1 MGGSKPTDRQ
11 KKMRTARAL
20 GLVAAALVVAA
31 VVGADAARDPTRS
44 SRPRELDKTYDA
56 DFDYFVYTMTWPGT
70 FCEEKHC
77 TKEPR
82 YFTVHGLWPNYENG
96 KWPAFCNSSYPF
108 DENEIEDLLPVMNER
123 WPDVLSSHE
132 GDWLWSH
139 EWDKHGTCAK
149 PVLNGEHE
157 YFAKAL
163 ELYDILNPT
172 EVFAQNGM
180 IPSNT
185 RTYDRDQVISVLTKS
200 FGDTFVIGCQESGKD
215 LFQIEFCLQKDFQGR
230 NCGKSAN
237 SNCSSNQDPKLSN
250 PC

>member
-1 MGGSKPTDRQ
+1 
-11 KKMRTARAL
+11 MRTARAL

-108 DENEIEDLLPVMNER
+108 DATTLPDSNRSHFSGNLTGTKLSSQR

-237 SNCSSNQDPKLSN
+237 SNCSSRIRIPN
-250 PC
+250 

>member
-1 MGGSKPTDRQ
+1 MGKVARLLQLVLPLRRERDR
-11 KKMRTARAL
+11 
-20 GLVAAALVVAA
+20 G
-31 VVGADAARDPTRS
+31 PS
-44 SRPRELDKTYDA
+44 SRDERGKVTVFDA
-56 DFDYFVYTMTWPGT
+56 TTPPDSNLSHFSGNLTGT
-70 FCEEKHC
+70 K
-77 TKEPR
+77 
-82 YFTVHGLWPNYENG
+82 L
-96 KWPAFCNSSYPF
+96 SSQ
-108 DENEIEDLLPVMNER
+108 R

>member
-1 MGGSKPTDRQ
+1 M
-11 KKMRTARAL
+11 
-20 GLVAAALVVAA
+20 
-31 VVGADAARDPTRS
+31 
-44 SRPRELDKTYDA
+44 
-56 DFDYFVYTMTWPGT
+56 
-70 FCEEKHC
+70 
-77 TKEPR
+77 
-82 YFTVHGLWPNYENG
+82 
-96 KWPAFCNSSYPF
+96 
-108 DENEIEDLLPVMNER
+108 
-123 WPDVLSSHE
+123 LSSHD

-163 ELYDILNPT
+163 QLYDILNPT

-237 SNCSSNQDPKLSN
+237 SNCSSRIRIPN
-250 PC
+250 